1 MAKAVSKYISF
12 DSEGQLVSGPV
23 DEHAPEV
30 VAEPESASLKAAV
43 AYALDTIVEAAGAL
57 PENAAALIASRAAQD
72 VTDPEE
78 ATLTVA
84 CDVRSTIGDDFA
96 VAAPAVADGEP
107 VRPKA
112 LVIAS
117 GKNARAFVGP
127 MEQAGLDVV
136 FATVDNRSLDGFAR
150 RQLPTYNLGSTTAE
164 VSADALAGNIYT
176 VLSAAKACEAS
187 LIFLDAADAPLARD
201 EYFLRHARK
210 RGLRVFAPAAE
221 GTLLMG
227 WMELLPSPDAAGPL
241 AAEPSEA
248 PWETVFSIDLDDE
261 GPTHWRRCHKCKL
274 FFDKE
279 EIIEEGYACPAC
291 GTLQRL
297 RSDERLAITVD
308 VGSFEEWNA
317 QMPDSNPLDFPGYPE
332 KLADQRD
339 RSGLEEAV
347 RTGRAAIAGLP
358 VAIGIMESGFF
369 MGSMGHVV
377 GEKVAALI
385 DRAVAESLPVV
396 VFCASG
402 GARMQEGLTSLM
414 QMAKVSCAVE
424 RLSAPRLPSIT
435 VLTDPT
441 TGGVTAS
448 FAMQGDI
455 ILAEPRALIGF
466 AGQRVIRD
474 TIKQELPPG
483 FQTAEFALEHG
494 LIDAIVERSQLRRV
508 LAQLLAIHAPAD
520 PSRIVT
526 YHSVMDALE
535 VGANAYG
542 SVSVA
547 PEARI
552 VGERIRAEEAA
563 TGFLRKVPVV
573 GELFGRSEASEEE
586 AAAAARR
593 ELDRHARREARKS
606 GVSADA
612 AAGSAWESVQ
622 IARNVHRP
630 TARRYID
637 GIVEGFIEL
646 HGDRAFADD
655 GAILA
660 GVGWI
665 SGHPVTVIAQEKG
678 VNLADRVARNF
689 GCPQPEGYRKS
700 LRLMAEAQKFGRPI
714 LCLVDTQGAF
724 CGTEAEERGQGNAI
738 ADNLV
743 FMAGLTVPV
752 VSVLLGEGGSGGAL
766 ALAVANRVAMQEH
779 AVYSVLSPEGFAS
792 ILWKDR
798 SRAPEAAEVMQMNA
812 DAVLAGGIIDA
823 VISEG
828 VGPAH
833 ENPEAAVEAVRD
845 YVKES
850 FKELA
855 DLSPEELVAQRQERF
870 AKF

>member
-308 VGSFEEWNA
+308 AGSFEEWNA

-424 RLSAPRLPSIT
+424 RLSAARLPFIT

-474 TIKQELPPG
+474 PIKQELPPG

-526 YHSVMDALE
+526 YHSVMGALE

>member
-1 MAKAVSKYISF
+1 MAKTASKYISF
-12 DSEGQLVSGPV
+12 DSDGRLFA
-23 DEHAPEV
+23 DETVGVEEPAA
-30 VAEPESASLKAAV
+30 AEASENPSLKAAV
-43 AYALDTIVEAAGAL
+43 AYALDAIVDAASAL
-57 PENAAALIASRAAQD
+57 PENAAALIAPAPKAAP
-72 VTDPEE
+72 VDPEE
-78 ATLTVA
+78 ATLTVG

-96 VAAPAVADGEP
+96 VTATEGADG
-107 VRPKA
+107 RPRA
-112 LVIAS
+112 LVVAS
-117 GKNARAFVGP
+117 AKNARAFVGP

-150 RQLPTYNLGSTTAE
+150 RQLPTYNLGSTSAA
-164 VSADALAGNIYT
+164 VSAEQLSGNIYT
-176 VLSAAKACEAS
+176 VLSAAKECGAS
-187 LIFLDAADAPLARD
+187 LIFIDSPTAALAED

-221 GTLLMG
+221 GTQLMG
-227 WMELLPSPDAAGPL
+227 WVELLPAADGL
-241 AAEPSEA
+241 AVPTAA
-248 PWETVFSIDLDDE
+248 PWESAAPAAADDDE
-261 GPTHWRRCHKCKL
+261 GPTHWRRCHACKL

-279 EIIEEGYACPAC
+279 EIISEGFTCPAC
-291 GTLQRL
+291 GTLQRI
-297 RSDERLAITVD
+297 RSDERLALTVD
-308 VGSFEEWNA
+308 AGSFEEWNA
-317 QMPDSNPLDFPGYPE
+317 QMADSNPLDFPGYPE
-332 KLADQRD
+332 KIADQREK
-339 RSGLEEAV
+339 SGLEEAV
-347 RTGRAAIAGLP
+347 RTGRATIAGLP
-358 VAIGIMESGFF
+358 VAIGVMESGFF

-385 DRAVAESLPVV
+385 DRAIEERLPVV

-424 RLSAPRLPSIT
+424 RLGRAALPFIT

-455 ILAEPRALIGF
+455 ILAEPGALIGF

-474 TIKQELPPG
+474 TIKQELPEG

-494 LIDAIVERSQLRRV
+494 LIDAIVERSQLRSV
-508 LAQLLAIHAPAD
+508 LAQILALHAPSD

-535 VGANAYG
+535 VGAGAYG
-542 SVSVA
+542 TVSVA

-563 TGFLRKVPVV
+563 AGFLRKVPVV
-573 GELFGRSEASEEE
+573 GSLIGRGAGESTAEE
-586 AAAAARR
+586 ADRR
-593 ELDRHARREARKS
+593 ELDRYARREARRAN
-606 GVSADA
+606 VSADA

-630 TARRYID
+630 TAKRYID

-743 FMAGLTVPV
+743 AMAGLRVPV

-766 ALAVANRVAMQEH
+766 ALAVSNRVAMQEH

-792 ILWKDR
+792 ILWKDGK
-798 SRAPEAAEVMQMNA
+798 RAPEAAEVMKMNA
-812 DAVLAGGIIDA
+812 RAVFEGGIVDA

-828 VGPAH
+828 EGPAH
-833 ENPEAAVEAVRD
+833 ENPDEAVAAVRD
-845 YVKES
+845 YVREAY
-850 FKELA
+850 KELA
-855 DLSPEELVAQRQERF
+855 DLTPDELIAQRQERF
-870 AKF
+870 ARF

>member
-1 MAKAVSKYISF
+1 MAKTASKYISF
-12 DSEGQLVSGPV
+12 DSDGRLFA
-23 DEHAPEV
+23 DETVGIKEPAGAEAPEN
-30 VAEPESASLKAAV
+30 PSLKAAV
-43 AYALDTIVEAAGAL
+43 AYALDAIVDAASAL
-57 PENAAALIASRAAQD
+57 PENAAALIAPAPKAERM
-72 VTDPEE
+72 DPEE
-78 ATLTVA
+78 ATLTVG

-96 VAAPAVADGEP
+96 VTATEGADG
-107 VRPKA
+107 RPRA
-112 LVIAS
+112 LVVAS
-117 GKNARAFVGP
+117 AKNARAFVGP

-150 RQLPTYNLGSTTAE
+150 RQLPTYNLGSTSAA
-164 VSADALAGNIYT
+164 VSAEQLSGNIYT
-176 VLSAAKACEAS
+176 VLSAAKECGAS
-187 LIFLDAADAPLARD
+187 LIFIDSPTAPLAVD

-221 GTLLMG
+221 GTQLMG
-227 WMELLPSPDAAGPL
+227 WMELLPAADGL
-241 AAEPSEA
+241 AAPTAA
-248 PWETVFSIDLDDE
+248 PWESAAPAAADDDE
-261 GPTHWRRCHKCKL
+261 GPTHWRRCHACKL

-279 EIIEEGYACPAC
+279 EIISEGFTCPVC
-291 GTLQRL
+291 GTLQRI
-297 RSDERLAITVD
+297 RSDERLALTVD
-308 VGSFEEWNA
+308 AGSFEEWNA
-317 QMPDSNPLDFPGYPE
+317 QMADSNPLDFPGYPE
-332 KLADQRD
+332 KIADQREK
-339 RSGLEEAV
+339 SGLEEAV
-347 RTGRAAIAGLP
+347 RTGRATIAGLP
-358 VAIGIMESGFF
+358 VAIGVMESGFF

-385 DRAVAESLPVV
+385 DRSIEEKLPVV

-424 RLSAPRLPSIT
+424 RLGRAALPFIT

-455 ILAEPRALIGF
+455 ILAEPGALIGF

-474 TIKQELPPG
+474 TIKQELPEG

-494 LIDAIVERSQLRRV
+494 LIDAIVERGRMRRV
-508 LAQLLAIHAPAD
+508 LAQILALHAPTD
-520 PSRIVT
+520 PLRIVT
-526 YHSVMDALE
+526 YHSVLDALE
-535 VGANAYG
+535 VGAGAYG
-542 SVSVA
+542 TVSVA

-563 TGFLRKVPVV
+563 AGFLRKVPVV
-573 GELFGRSEASEEE
+573 GSLIGRGDGESAEE
-586 AAAAARR
+586 ADRR
-593 ELDRHARREARKS
+593 ELDRYARREARRAN
-606 GVSADA
+606 VSADA

-630 TARRYID
+630 TAKRYID

-655 GAILA
+655 GAIMA
-660 GVGWI
+660 GIGWI

-678 VNLADRVARNF
+678 ATLADRVARNF

-700 LRLMAEAQKFGRPI
+700 LRLMAQAQKFGRPI

-766 ALAVANRVAMQEH
+766 ALAVGNRVAMQEH

-798 SRAPEAAEVMQMNA
+798 TRAPEAAQVMQMNA
-812 DAVLAGGIIDA
+812 EAVLAGGIIDA

-828 VGPAH
+828 EGPAH
-833 ENPEAAVEAVRD
+833 ENPEAAVEAVRE
-845 YVKES
+845 YVKEAY
-850 FKELA
+850 KELTG
-855 DLSPEELVAQRQERF
+855 LSPEELVAQRQERF
-870 AKF
+870 ARF

>member
-1 MAKAVSKYISF
+1 MAKQASKYISF
-12 DSEGQLVSGPV
+12 DSEGHRLAEAPAP
-23 DEHAPEV
+23 APE
-30 VAEPESASLKAAV
+30 APAAPEADTSLKAAV
-43 AYALDTIVEAAGAL
+43 AYALDAIVDAASAL
-57 PENAAALIASRAAQD
+57 PEATAALIGPAAKAEPA
-72 VTDPEE
+72 DPEE
-78 ATLTVA
+78 ATLTVSG
-84 CDVRSTIGDDFA
+84 DVRSTIGDDF
-96 VAAPAVADGEP
+96 VVVPAAADA
-107 VRPKA
+107 RPRA
-112 LVIAS
+112 LVVAS
-117 GKNARAFVGP
+117 AKNARAFVGP

-150 RQLPTYNLGSTTAE
+150 RQLPTYNLGNTTAA

-176 VLSAAKACEAS
+176 VLSAVKECGAS
-187 LIFLDAADAPLARD
+187 LIFIDSPTAPLAAD

-221 GTLLMG
+221 GTQLMG
-227 WMELLPSPDAAGPL
+227 WVELLPATAP
-241 AAEPSEA
+241 AEPAVA
-248 PWETVFSIDLDDE
+248 PWESAAPAPADDDE
-261 GPTHWRRCHKCKL
+261 GPTHWRRCHACKL

-279 EIIEEGYACPAC
+279 EIIAEGFTCPAC
-291 GTLQRL
+291 GTLQRI
-297 RSDERLAITVD
+297 RSDERLALIVD
-308 VGSFEEWNA
+308 DGSFEEWNA
-317 QMPDSNPLDFPGYPE
+317 SMPDSNPLNFPGYPE
-332 KLADQRD
+332 KVADQREK
-339 RSGLEEAV
+339 SGLAEAV

-358 VAIGIMESGFF
+358 VAIGVMESGFF

-377 GEKVAALI
+377 GEKVAALM
-385 DRAVAESLPVV
+385 DRAVEERLPVV

-424 RLSAPRLPSIT
+424 RLGKAKLPFIT

-455 ILAEPRALIGF
+455 ILAEPGALIGF

-474 TIKQELPPG
+474 TIKQELPEG

-494 LIDAIVERSQLRRV
+494 LIDAIVERPRLRSV
-508 LAQLLAIHAPAD
+508 LAQLLAVHAPAD
-520 PSRIVT
+520 DPGRIVT

-535 VGANAYG
+535 VGAGAYG
-542 SVSVA
+542 TVSVA

-563 TGFLRKVPVV
+563 GGFLRNLAGAVPVV
-573 GELFGRSEASEEE
+573 GGLLRGTDEGDED
-586 AAAAARR
+586 AARAAERR
-593 ELDRHARREARKS
+593 ELDRHARREAKRA
-606 GVSADA
+606 GIEGDPV
-612 AAGSAWESVQ
+612 AGSAWESVQ

-637 GIVEGFIEL
+637 GIVEGFVEL

-700 LRLMAEAQKFGRPI
+700 LRLMAQAEKFGRPI

-798 SRAPEAAEVMQMNA
+798 TRAPEAAEVMQMNA
-812 DAVLAGGIIDA
+812 AAVLAGGIIDA
-823 VISEG
+823 VIPEG
-828 VGPAH
+828 EGPAH
-833 ENPEAAVEAVRD
+833 ENPEAAVAAVRD
-845 YVKES
+845 YVKEAY
-850 FKELA
+850 KELA
-855 DLSPEELVAQRQERF
+855 ALTPDQLVAQRQERF
-870 AKF
+870 ARF

>member
-1 MAKAVSKYISF
+1 MAKTASKYISF
-12 DSEGQLVSGPV
+12 DSDGHLVADEGAGAASSAS
-23 DEHAPEV
+23 E
-30 VAEPESASLKAAV
+30 VAEGASLKAAV
-43 AYALDTIVEAAGAL
+43 AYALDAIVDAASAL
-57 PENAAALIASRAAQD
+57 PENAVALIAPAQREEPA
-72 VTDPEE
+72 DPEE

-84 CDVRSTIGDDFA
+84 RYTRSTIGDDFA
-96 VAAPAVADGEP
+96 VSPETAA
-107 VRPKA
+107 RPRA
-112 LVIAS
+112 LVVAS
-117 GKNARAFVGP
+117 AKNARAFVGP

-150 RQLPTYNLGSTTAE
+150 RQLPTYNLGSTSAA
-164 VSADALAGNIYT
+164 VSAEQLSGNIYT
-176 VLSAAKACEAS
+176 VLSAAKECGAS
-187 LIFLDAADAPLARD
+187 LIFLDSPTAALAED

-221 GTLLMG
+221 GTQLMG
-227 WMELLPSPDAAGPL
+227 WMELLPAADGL
-241 AAEPSEA
+241 AVPTAA
-248 PWETVFSIDLDDE
+248 PWESAAPAAADDDE
-261 GPTHWRRCHKCKL
+261 GPTHWRRCHACKL

-279 EIIEEGYACPAC
+279 EIISEGFTCPAC

-297 RSDERLAITVD
+297 RSDERLALTVD
-308 VGSFEEWNA
+308 AGSFEEWNA
-317 QMPDSNPLDFPGYPE
+317 QMADSNPLDFPGYPE
-332 KLADQRD
+332 KIADQREK
-339 RSGLEEAV
+339 SGLEEAV
-347 RTGRAAIAGLP
+347 RTGRATIAGLP
-358 VAIGIMESGFF
+358 VAIGVMESGFF

-385 DRAVAESLPVV
+385 DRAIEERLPVV

-424 RLSAPRLPSIT
+424 RLGRAALPFIT

-455 ILAEPRALIGF
+455 ILAEPGALIGF

-474 TIKQELPPG
+474 TIKQELPEG

-494 LIDAIVERSQLRRV
+494 LIDAIVERSQLRSV
-508 LAQLLAIHAPAD
+508 LAQLLALHAPSDAE
-520 PSRIVT
+520 RVVT
-526 YHSVMDALE
+526 YHSVMDALQ
-535 VGANAYG
+535 VGAGAYG
-542 SVSVA
+542 TVSVA
-547 PEARI
+547 LEARMA
-552 VGERIRAEEAA
+552 GERLRAEEVAS
-563 TGFLRKVPVV
+563 GFLRKVPVV
-573 GELFGRSEASEEE
+573 GGLIGRGAGEGAAEE
-586 AAAAARR
+586 ADRR
-593 ELDRHARREARKS
+593 ELDRHARREARRA
-606 GVSADA
+606 GIEGQA

-646 HGDRAFADD
+646 HGDRSFADD

-700 LRLMAEAQKFGRPI
+700 LRLMREAEKFDRPI

-743 FMAGLTVPV
+743 AMAGLRVPV

-766 ALAVANRVAMQEH
+766 ALAVSNRVAMQEH

-792 ILWKDR
+792 ILWKDGK
-798 SRAPEAAEVMQMNA
+798 RAPEAAEVMKMNA
-812 DAVLAGGIIDA
+812 RAVFEGGIVDA

-828 VGPAH
+828 EGPAH
-833 ENPEAAVEAVRD
+833 ENPDEAVAAVRD
-845 YVKES
+845 YVREAY
-850 FKELA
+850 KELA
-855 DLSPEELVAQRQERF
+855 DLTPDELIAQRQERF
-870 AKF
+870 ARF

>member
-1 MAKAVSKYISF
+1 MAKTASKYISF
-12 DSEGQLVSGPV
+12 DSDGRLFA
-23 DEHAPEV
+23 DETVGIEEPAGAEAPEN
-30 VAEPESASLKAAV
+30 PSLKAAV
-43 AYALDTIVEAAGAL
+43 AYALDAIVDAASAL
-57 PENAAALIASRAAQD
+57 PENAAALIAPAQREEPA
-72 VTDPEE
+72 DPEE

-84 CDVRSTIGDDFA
+84 RYTRSTIGDDFA
-96 VAAPAVADGEP
+96 VSPETAA
-107 VRPKA
+107 RPRA
-112 LVIAS
+112 LVVAS
-117 GKNARAFVGP
+117 AKNARAFVGP

-150 RQLPTYNLGSTTAE
+150 RQLPTYNLGSTSAA
-164 VSADALAGNIYT
+164 VSAEQLSGNIYT
-176 VLSAAKACEAS
+176 VLSAAKECGAS
-187 LIFLDAADAPLARD
+187 LIFIDSPTAALAED

-221 GTLLMG
+221 GTQLMG
-227 WMELLPSPDAAGPL
+227 WVELLPATDGL
-241 AAEPSEA
+241 AAPTAA
-248 PWETVFSIDLDDE
+248 PWESAAPAAADDDE
-261 GPTHWRRCHKCKL
+261 GPTHWRRCHACKL

-279 EIIEEGYACPAC
+279 EIISEGFTCPAC
-291 GTLQRL
+291 GTLQRI
-297 RSDERLAITVD
+297 RSDERLALTVD
-308 VGSFEEWNA
+308 AGSFEEWNA
-317 QMPDSNPLDFPGYPE
+317 QMADSNPLDFPGYPE
-332 KLADQRD
+332 KIADQREK
-339 RSGLEEAV
+339 SGLEEAV
-347 RTGRAAIAGLP
+347 RTGRATIAGLP
-358 VAIGIMESGFF
+358 MAIGVMESGFF

-385 DRAVAESLPVV
+385 DRAIEEKLPVV

-424 RLSAPRLPSIT
+424 RLGRAALPFIT

-455 ILAEPRALIGF
+455 ILAEPGALIGF

-474 TIKQELPPG
+474 TIKQELPEG

-494 LIDAIVERSQLRRV
+494 LIDAIVERSQLRSV
-508 LAQLLAIHAPAD
+508 LAQILALHAPTD

-535 VGANAYG
+535 VGAGAYG
-542 SVSVA
+542 TVSVA

-563 TGFLRKVPVV
+563 AGFLRKVPVV
-573 GELFGRSEASEEE
+573 GSLIGRGEEGSAEE
-586 AAAAARR
+586 ADRR
-593 ELDRHARREARKS
+593 ELDRYARREARRAH
-606 GVSADA
+606 VSADA

-630 TARRYID
+630 TAKRYID

-655 GAILA
+655 GAIMA
-660 GVGWI
+660 GIGWI
-665 SGHPVTVIAQEKG
+665 AGHPVTVIAQEKG
-678 VNLADRVARNF
+678 ATLADRVARNF

-700 LRLMAEAQKFGRPI
+700 LRLMAQAQKFGRPI

-766 ALAVANRVAMQEH
+766 ALAVGNRVAMQEH

-792 ILWKDR
+792 ILWKDGK
-798 SRAPEAAEVMQMNA
+798 RAPEAAEVMKMNA
-812 DAVLAGGIIDA
+812 RAVFEGGIVDA

-828 VGPAH
+828 EGPAH
-833 ENPEAAVEAVRD
+833 ENPDEAVAAVRD
-845 YVKES
+845 YVREAYE
-850 FKELA
+850 ELA
-855 DLSPEELVAQRQERF
+855 DLTPDELIAQRQGRF
-870 AKF
+870 ARF

>member
-1 MAKAVSKYISF
+1 MAKTASKYISF
-12 DSEGQLVSGPV
+12 DSDGHLVADEGAGAASSAS
-23 DEHAPEV
+23 E
-30 VAEPESASLKAAV
+30 VAEGASLKAAV
-43 AYALDTIVEAAGAL
+43 AYALDAIVDAASAL
-57 PENAAALIASRAAQD
+57 PENAAALIAPAQREEPA
-72 VTDPEE
+72 DPEE

-84 CDVRSTIGDDFA
+84 RYTRSTIGDDFA
-96 VAAPAVADGEP
+96 VSPETAA
-107 VRPKA
+107 RPRA
-112 LVIAS
+112 LVVAS
-117 GKNARAFVGP
+117 AKNARAFVGP

-150 RQLPTYNLGSTTAE
+150 RQLPTYNLGSTSAA
-164 VSADALAGNIYT
+164 VSAEQLSGNIYT
-176 VLSAAKACEAS
+176 VLSAAKECGAS
-187 LIFLDAADAPLARD
+187 LIFIDSPTAALAED

-221 GTLLMG
+221 GTQLMG
-227 WMELLPSPDAAGPL
+227 WVELLPAADGL
-241 AAEPSEA
+241 AVPTAA
-248 PWETVFSIDLDDE
+248 PWESAAPAAADDDE
-261 GPTHWRRCHKCKL
+261 GPTHWRRCHACKL

-279 EIIEEGYACPAC
+279 EIISEGFTCPAC

-297 RSDERLAITVD
+297 RSDERLALTVD
-308 VGSFEEWNA
+308 AGSFEEWNA
-317 QMPDSNPLDFPGYPE
+317 QMADSDPLAFPGYPE
-332 KLADQRD
+332 KIADQREK
-339 RSGLEEAV
+339 SGLEEAV
-347 RTGRAAIAGLP
+347 RTGRATIAGLP
-358 VAIGIMESGFF
+358 VAIGVMESGFF

-385 DRAVAESLPVV
+385 DRAIEERLPVV

-424 RLSAPRLPSIT
+424 RLGRAALPFIT

-455 ILAEPRALIGF
+455 ILAEPGALIGF

-474 TIKQELPPG
+474 TIKQELPEG

-494 LIDAIVERSQLRRV
+494 LIDAIVERSQLRSV
-508 LAQLLAIHAPAD
+508 LAQLLALHAPSDAE
-520 PSRIVT
+520 RVVT
-526 YHSVMDALE
+526 YHSVMDALQ
-535 VGANAYG
+535 VGAGAYG
-542 SVSVA
+542 TVSVA
-547 PEARI
+547 LEARMA
-552 VGERIRAEEAA
+552 GERLRAEEAA
-563 TGFLRKVPVV
+563 SGFLRKVPVV
-573 GELFGRSEASEEE
+573 GGLIGRGAGEGAAEE
-586 AAAAARR
+586 ADRR
-593 ELDRHARREARKS
+593 ELDRHARREARRA
-606 GVSADA
+606 GIEGQA

-646 HGDRAFADD
+646 HGDRSFADD

-700 LRLMAEAQKFGRPI
+700 LRLMREAEKFDRPI

-743 FMAGLTVPV
+743 AMAGLRVPV

-766 ALAVANRVAMQEH
+766 ALAVSNRVAMQEH

-792 ILWKDR
+792 ILWKDGK
-798 SRAPEAAEVMQMNA
+798 RAPEAAEVMKMNA
-812 DAVLAGGIIDA
+812 RAVFEGGIVDA

-828 VGPAH
+828 EGPAH
-833 ENPEAAVEAVRD
+833 ENPDEAVAAVRD
-845 YVKES
+845 YVREAY
-850 FKELA
+850 KELA
-855 DLSPEELVAQRQERF
+855 DLTPDELIAQRQERF
-870 AKF
+870 ARF

>member
-1 MAKAVSKYISF
+1 MAKTASKYISF
-12 DSEGQLVSGPV
+12 DSDGHLVADEGAGAASSAS
-23 DEHAPEV
+23 E
-30 VAEPESASLKAAV
+30 VAEGASLKAAV
-43 AYALDTIVEAAGAL
+43 AYALDAIVDAASAL
-57 PENAAALIASRAAQD
+57 PENAAALIAPAQREEPA
-72 VTDPEE
+72 DPEE

-84 CDVRSTIGDDFA
+84 RYTRSTIGDDFA
-96 VAAPAVADGEP
+96 VSPETAA
-107 VRPKA
+107 RPRA
-112 LVIAS
+112 LVVAS
-117 GKNARAFVGP
+117 AKNARAFVGP

-150 RQLPTYNLGSTTAE
+150 RQLPTYNLGSTSAA
-164 VSADALAGNIYT
+164 VSAEQLSGNIYT
-176 VLSAAKACEAS
+176 VLSAAKECGAS
-187 LIFLDAADAPLARD
+187 LIFLDSPTAALAED

-221 GTLLMG
+221 GTQLMG
-227 WMELLPSPDAAGPL
+227 WMELLPAADGL
-241 AAEPSEA
+241 AVPTAA
-248 PWETVFSIDLDDE
+248 PWESAAPAAADDDE
-261 GPTHWRRCHKCKL
+261 GPTHWRRCHACKL

-279 EIIEEGYACPAC
+279 EIISEGFTCPAC

-297 RSDERLAITVD
+297 RSDERLALTVD
-308 VGSFEEWNA
+308 AGSFEEWNA
-317 QMPDSNPLDFPGYPE
+317 QMADSDPLAFPGYPE
-332 KLADQRD
+332 KIADQREK
-339 RSGLEEAV
+339 SGLEEAV
-347 RTGRAAIAGLP
+347 RTGRATIAGLP
-358 VAIGIMESGFF
+358 VAIGVMESGFF

-385 DRAVAESLPVV
+385 DRAIEERLPVV

-424 RLSAPRLPSIT
+424 RLGRAALPFVT

-455 ILAEPRALIGF
+455 ILAEPGALIGF

-474 TIKQELPPG
+474 TIKQELPEG

-494 LIDAIVERSQLRRV
+494 LIDAIVERSQLRSV
-508 LAQLLAIHAPAD
+508 LAQLLALHAPSDAE
-520 PSRIVT
+520 RVVT
-526 YHSVMDALE
+526 YHSVMDALQ
-535 VGANAYG
+535 VGAGAYG
-542 SVSVA
+542 TVSVA
-547 PEARI
+547 LEARMA
-552 VGERIRAEEAA
+552 GERLRAEEAA
-563 TGFLRKVPVV
+563 SGFLRKVPVV
-573 GELFGRSEASEEE
+573 GGLIGRGAGEGAAEE
-586 AAAAARR
+586 ADRR
-593 ELDRHARREARKS
+593 ELDRHARREARRA
-606 GVSADA
+606 GIEGQA

-646 HGDRAFADD
+646 HGDRSFADD

-700 LRLMAEAQKFGRPI
+700 LRLMREAEKFDRPI

-743 FMAGLTVPV
+743 AMAGLRVPV

-766 ALAVANRVAMQEH
+766 ALAVSNRVAMQEH

-792 ILWKDR
+792 ILWKDGK
-798 SRAPEAAEVMQMNA
+798 RAPEAAEVMKMNA
-812 DAVLAGGIIDA
+812 RAVLEGGIVDA

-828 VGPAH
+828 EGPAH
-833 ENPEAAVEAVRD
+833 ENPDEAVAAVRD
-845 YVKES
+845 YVREAY
-850 FKELA
+850 KELA
-855 DLSPEELVAQRQERF
+855 DLTPDELIAQRQERF
-870 AKF
+870 ARF

>member
-1 MAKAVSKYISF
+1 MAKTGSKYISF
-12 DSEGQLVSGPV
+12 DAEGRLVDAEEAG
-23 DEHAPEV
+23 A
-30 VAEPESASLKAAV
+30 VASEPEAAEDASLKAAV
-43 AYALDTIVEAAGAL
+43 AYALDAIADAASAL
-57 PENAAALIASRAAQD
+57 PENAAALIAPAPRSEPA
-72 VTDPEE
+72 DPEE
-78 ATLTVA
+78 ATLTVG

-96 VAAPAVADGEP
+96 VSPERAA
-107 VRPKA
+107 RPRA
-112 LVIAS
+112 LVVAS

-136 FATVDNRSLDGFAR
+136 FATVDNRSLDGFGR
-150 RQLPTYNLGSTTAE
+150 RQLPTYNLGSTSAA

-176 VLSAAKACEAS
+176 VLSAAKECGAA
-187 LIFLDAADAPLARD
+187 LIFIDSPTAPLACD

-221 GTLLMG
+221 GTPLMG
-227 WMELLPSPDAAGPL
+227 WVELLP
-241 AAEPSEA
+241 AEAPTAPTAA
-248 PWETVFSIDLDDE
+248 PWEQTAPAADDDDE
-261 GPTHWRRCHKCKL
+261 GPTHWRRCHACKL

-279 EIIEEGYACPAC
+279 EIIDEGFRCPAC
-291 GTLQRL
+291 GTLQRI
-297 RSDERLAITVD
+297 RSDERLALTVD
-308 VGSFEEWNA
+308 EGSFTEWNT
-317 QMPDSNPLDFPGYPE
+317 QMPDSNPLEFPGYPE
-332 KLADQRD
+332 KLADQREK
-339 RSGLEEAV
+339 SGLEEAV
-347 RTGRAAIAGLP
+347 RTGRATIAGLP
-358 VAIGIMESGFF
+358 VAIGVMESGFF

-385 DRAVAESLPVV
+385 DRAIAEELPVV

-424 RLSAPRLPSIT
+424 RLGKARLPFIT

-455 ILAEPRALIGF
+455 ILAEPGALIGF

-474 TIKQELPPG
+474 TIKQELPEG

-494 LIDAIVERSQLRRV
+494 LIDAIVERSQMRAV
-508 LAQLLAIHAPAD
+508 LAQLLALHAPNG
-520 PSRIVT
+520 PERIVT
-526 YHSVMDALE
+526 YHSVMDALQ
-535 VGANAYG
+535 VGAGAYG
-542 SVSVA
+542 TVSVA
-547 PEARI
+547 PEARF
-552 VGERIRAEEAA
+552 VGERLRAEEAA
-563 TGFLRKVPVV
+563 SGFFRNLAGSVPVV
-573 GELFGRSEASEEE
+573 GGLLRGTGDDAEAAEE
-586 AAAAARR
+586 ACRR
-593 ELDRHARREARKS
+593 ELDRHARREARRA
-606 GVSADA
+606 GIEGEP

-630 TARRYID
+630 TASRYID

-660 GVGWI
+660 GLGWI

-700 LRLMAEAQKFGRPI
+700 LRLMRQAEKFGRPI

-743 FMAGLTVPV
+743 AMAGLEVPV

-766 ALAVANRVAMQEH
+766 ALAVGNRVAMQEH

-798 SRAPEAAEVMQMNA
+798 TRAPEAAEVMQMNA
-812 DAVLAGGIIDA
+812 RAVFEGGIIDA
-823 VISEG
+823 VLSEG
-828 VGPAH
+828 EGPAH

-845 YVKES
+845 YVREA

-855 DLSPEELVAQRQERF
+855 DLTPEQLVAQRQERF
-870 AKF
+870 ARF